1 MPWQTMQHALPLGR
15 EHLHPSATPAEDF
28 YSQVMGETAAMTVRS
43 SLAYDSRMSVASTG
57 TAL

>member
-1 MPWQTMQHALPLGR
+1 MQHALPLGR
-15 EHLHPSATPAEDF
+15 EHLHTSATPAEDF